1 MYRLAVALCT
11 LLFVLTGASLAAA
24 TGVARVRLA
33 ANSRGALFQDRL
45 VLEKGMTEVQGGKAY
60 RIEAHGLRLRPEGK
74 DAAARV
80 GMSGQRKVQ
89 AAVLSDALRATAAG
103 GTLVALMRPGSALEF
118 VPQQVIGMD
127 ATFEMSGCLE
137 RRQDRLVL
145 RDVVS
150 GFTEEV
156 RGKRLERNIGK
167 LVEVTAKVVAGVTP
181 IEGAQEVIE
190 IRRMRRISGNCAPP
204 APVPVRRRLEV
215 SSPRQIESRPA
226 VDDCGGETGLP
237 RSGEVCS
244 KC

>member
-11 LLFVLTGASLAAA
+11 LLFVLTGAPLAAA
-24 TGVARVRLA
+24 IGGARVRLA
-33 ANSRGALFQDRL
+33 ANTRSALFQDRL
-45 VLEKGMTEVQGGKAY
+45 VLERGMPEVEGRKAH
-60 RIEAHGLRLRPEGK
+60 RIEAHGLRLRQEGK

-80 GMSGQRKVQ
+80 AMSGQRKVQ
-89 AAVLSDALRATAAG
+89 AAVLSDALRVSQAE
-103 GTLVALMRPGSALEF
+103 GTWVAPMRPGRALGF
-118 VPQQVIGMD
+118 VPQQVTGMD
-127 ATFEMSGCLE
+127 APFEMSGCLE

-167 LVEVTAKVVAGVTP
+167 LVEVTAKVVPGVRP

-190 IRRMRRISGNCAPP
+190 ITRLRRISGNCAAPPP
-204 APVPVRRRLEV
+204 AA
-215 SSPRQIESRPA
+215 SPRQIESRPA
-226 VDDCGGETGLP
+226 AGDRGGETGRP
-237 RSGEVCS
+237 RTGEVDP